1 VLFLRLRSAR
11 ANVSVDLKWHVIR
24 TARVAAAVRKKRP
37 FIEDLANA
45 FLADPCT
52 DGKRR
57 KWKFCDLTDLMLEY
71 H

>member
-1 VLFLRLRSAR
+1 M
-11 ANVSVDLKWHVIR
+11 
-24 TARVAAAVRKKRP
+24 RKKRS

>member
-1 VLFLRLRSAR
+1 LLGPEKNGSFTS
-11 ANVSVDLKWHVIR
+11 IR
-24 TARVAAAVRKKRP
+24 DVAQTSQLRKKRP